1 MKNHIDRFT
10 RHLKINIGRSP
21 NTVDAYSRDLN
32 DFAGFC
38 ERTGASSD
46 PAAVDIKLARRYLAE
61 LKRDGRAR
69 TTIARRVSAL
79 RSFFKFL
86 KKEGVVEKNIFSS
99 LEVPRRMKKIPEVL
113 FLEEAAALLKAP
125 DGTTPAGLRDRA
137 ILETLYSSGVRVSEL
152 VSLNLGD
159 IKPDRPELRVVGK
172 GRKERIVFVGAP
184 ARAAIGE
191 YIARGRDKLGIA
203 QDGKALF
210 LNKNGGR
217 LTVRGVQRVVEK
229 YINQIASAKKVSP
242 HSLRHSFAT
251 HLLNAGAD
259 LRTVQELL
267 GHTSL
272 STTQIYTHVSGERLR
287 KIYDDAHPRA

>member
-1 MKNHIDRFT
+1 MKDHIDRFI
-10 RHLKINIGRSP
+10 RHISINLGRSQ

-32 DFAGFC
+32 DFVRFC
-38 ERTGASSD
+38 EKDGERAKPES
-46 PAAVDIKLARRYLAE
+46 VDLKLARRYLAE

-69 TTIARRVSAL
+69 TTVARRVSAL
-79 RSFFKFL
+79 RTFFKYL
-86 KKEGVVEKNIFSS
+86 KKEGVVEKNIFAM
-99 LEVPRRMKKIPEVL
+99 LEVPRREKKIPEHL
-113 FLEEAAALLKAP
+113 FLEEVSSLLRAP
-125 DGTTPAGLRDRA
+125 DCKTPAGLRDRA

-152 VSLNLGD
+152 VSLNLGS
-159 IKPDRPELRVVGK
+159 IKPDKPELRVIGK

-184 ARAAIGE
+184 ARAAITE
-191 YIARGRDKLGIA
+191 YIAGSRHKFGVA
-203 QDGKALF
+203 QDGQALF

-229 YINQIASAKKVSP
+229 YINQIASVKKVSP

-267 GHTSL
+267 GHVSL
-272 STTQIYTHVSGERLR
+272 STTQIYTHVSAERLR
-287 KIYDDAHPRA
+287 KTYDESHPRA